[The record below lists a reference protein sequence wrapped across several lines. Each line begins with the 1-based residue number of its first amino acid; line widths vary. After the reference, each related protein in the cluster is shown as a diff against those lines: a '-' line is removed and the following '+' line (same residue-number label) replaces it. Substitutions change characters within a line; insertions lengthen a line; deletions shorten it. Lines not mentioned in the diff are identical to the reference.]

1 MLLKLHGRHLRALSR
16 SRSPEPFLAR
26 VSTNPDLPFETR
38 ASELFLANEASPL
51 PEGFRGYLVRS
62 PLNPGEQEDVYQLS
76 EEFWYLAD
84 GDIVRIEPERRAMAV
99 LYRRASPFNSMLVTE
114 RCDNYCVMCSQPPK
128 ARNDDYLV
136 DELFQVIPWM
146 SLDTAEIGITGG
158 EPSLLGERFVALID
172 HLGRH
177 LPETAVHVLSNG
189 RAFVDQAFARAVAA
203 VRHPD
208 LMIGIPLYGAL
219 PEQHD
224 YIVQRRGAYDQTVRG
239 ILNLKRHGVRV
250 ELRFVVHAETYGWL
264 PSFARFV
271 ARNLVF
277 VDHLAL
283 MGLELMGFAHA
294 NLDALWIDPLDY
306 QRELLEAATVLVRAG
321 VPLSIYNHQ
330 LCVLDP
336 RLHWLARQSISD
348 WKNCYFDECAA
359 CSIREECGGFFASS
373 ARRRSRGIAAVQA
386 PSASQLLDPLSFGG

>member
-1 MLLKLHGRHLRALSR
+1 MLLKLHGRHLRPLASP
-16 SRSPEPFLAR
+16 RSPEPFLAR
-26 VSTNPDLPFETR
+26 VCTNRELPMEAR
-38 ASELFLANEASPL
+38 ATELLLADERDPL
-51 PEGFRGYLVRS
+51 PEGFRGYLVRKAIE
-62 PLNPGEQEDVYQLS
+62 PGDRHDVYHLGEAFSYLS
-76 EEFWYLAD
+76 E
-84 GDIVRIEPERRAMAV
+84 GDVVRIEPDRRAMAV
-99 LYRRASPFNSMLVTE
+99 LYRRSSAFNSMLVTE

-128 ARNDDYLV
+128 QRADDYLV
-136 DELFQVIPWM
+136 DELLQMIPWM
-146 SLDTAEIGITGG
+146 SPDTAEIGLTGG
-158 EPSLLGERFVALID
+158 EPALLGERLVAIVD
-172 HLGRH
+172 SLGRH
-177 LPETAVHVLSNG
+177 LPQTAVHILSNG
-189 RAFVDQAFARAVAA
+189 RAFADESFARALADLH
-203 VRHPD
+203 HPD
-208 LMIGIPLYGAL
+208 LMLGIPLYGAL

-250 ELRFVVHAETYGWL
+250 ELRFVIHAETYAWL

-283 MGLELMGFAHA
+283 MGLELMGFARA

-306 QRELLEAATVLVRAG
+306 QPQLVEAAMILTRAG

-336 RLHWLARQSISD
+336 RLHPLARQSISD

-359 CSIREECGGFFASS
+359 CTLRSECGGFFASS
-373 ARRRSRGIAAVQA
+373 VVRRSRGIAAVEVLPAFQ
-386 PSASQLLDPLSFGG
+386 PSDPTPFGG